1 MSASEKEIIITHG
14 TDTLIETGIWLQN
27 QLNPVSNGVKGK
39 NWKMCNLTKL
49 LLHFKFFWN
58 YLCMKELREKEG
70 KYDFKKLWFM
80 QLMTR
85 YLSLHYFFLQDGEKI
100 IILTGSF
107 LPEKFK
113 NSDADF
119 NLGFTIGALQIF
131 STSLSQQGL
140 T

>member
-1 MSASEKEIIITHG
+1 MNIDMYLKYNFFFGIFCRFNLLSAILSASEKEIIITHG

-39 NWKMCNLTKL
+39 NWKMCNLRKL
-49 LLHFKFFWN
+49 LLHFKVFWN

-85 YLSLHYFFLQDGEKI
+85 YLLLHYFFL
-100 IILTGSF
+100 
-107 LPEKFK
+107 
-113 NSDADF
+113 
-119 NLGFTIGALQIF
+119 
-131 STSLSQQGL
+131 
-140 T
+140 